1 MSETLNSKFV
11 SIEAKFAGTVM
22 KVVHEEID
30 SVKRI
35 TILALMAFQV
45 NESKLMKF
53 VEAHV
58 DQRV

>member
-30 SVKRI
+30 SVKKDYNSRI
-35 TILALMAFQV
+35 DGLS
-45 NESKLMKF
+45 SKRK
-53 VEAHV
+53 
-58 DQRV
+58 